1 MKSNLRHFL
10 AKFSFT
16 NKSLLAFQTK
26 KLKKRQRVLSE
37 KLAEELKIEFFGV
50 KALKALV
57 KTKYN
62 ENKPEI
68 CHIIGSGWSLNQSIK
83 SISENDFV
91 IGFNQAAISGV
102 KSDLYFVEFGSVTE
116 SDITEKQF
124 KLVQEVIKPHTEHI
138 FFKNLWA
145 MRNDYSVVKNT
156 WNTSVKYVNDI
167 PVNCYNA
174 KFLSQ
179 SLDVFLEEDSVFV
192 RQYSSTALT
201 LVKLAK
207 DLDFKK
213 IVLHGIDFGGEYF
226 FDTENFD
233 DCLDLKK
240 YLPNRT
246 GQKIYNK
253 ASSKSTHITSKDL
266 FGLKYALPLV
276 RERFVEKGVTLY
288 AATEISPL
296 SKVLP
301 VYPEYLKSTHE

>member
-1 MKSNLRHFL
+1 MKSNLRYFL

-16 NKSLLAFQTK
+16 NKLLLAFQTN

-37 KLAEELKIEFFGV
+37 KLAAELKIEILGV

-57 KTKYN
+57 RKKYN
-62 ENKPEI
+62 KNASEI
-68 CHIIGSGWSLNQSIK
+68 CHIIGSGWSLNQSIQ

-91 IGFNQAAISGV
+91 IGFNQAAISGI

-124 KLVQEVIKPHTEHI
+124 KLVQEVIKPHTKLV
-138 FFKNLWA
+138 FFKNLWS
-145 MRNDYSVVKNT
+145 MRNDLRVVKNT
-156 WNTSVKYVNDI
+156 WNTNVKYVNDI

-174 KFLSQ
+174 KFLNQ
-179 SLDVFLEEDSVFV
+179 SLDVFLEDDPVFV

-226 FDTENFD
+226 FDAENFED
-233 DCLDLKK
+233 HLNLKK

-246 GQKIYNK
+246 EQNIYNK
-253 ASSKSTHITSKDL
+253 ASSNSTHITSKDL
-266 FGLKYALPLV
+266 YGLKYALPIV
-276 RERFVEKGVTLY
+276 SERLKEKGVILY
-288 AATEISPL
+288 AATEVSPL

-301 VYPEYLKSTHE
+301 VYPEYLKSTDE